1 MVSITTYKLKPFLTK
16 DEVRE
21 VMGVFAKEGPGP
33 GTTAH
38 YITADGSGGVVI
50 TDSDDLQ
57 AGYRN
62 ILNYTRWIEYDM
74 TPVLDVEQAVP
85 HIMDSLS

>member
-1 MVSITTYKLKPFLTK
+1 MISITTYKLKPFLTK
-16 DEVRE
+16 DETRE
-21 VMGVFAKEGPGP
+21 LMSVFAKEGPGP
-33 GTTAH
+33 GTKAH
-38 YITADGSGGVVI
+38 YIAADGSGGLVV
-50 TDSDDLQ
+50 TDSDDLE

-62 ILNYTRWIEYDM
+62 ILNYTRWIEYDL